1 MILRISD
8 DLGRKIKDRP
18 TKVLPLDRNP
28 YADWSTR
35 LFTESRAQYIMITNT
50 VSLYTMVMFGAGI
63 NDALTFTSRV
73 TSYISEFTRADGF
86 ALIYERLISPSALHV
101 SFSKALNRRVTG
113 SMNDLEFQAKTILA
127 RGTVSPWD
135 VSLKLNEIP
144 FSYLK
149 YNGPRDEFQRMGLEK
164 GASNQAL

>member
-18 TKVLPLDRNP
+18 TKVLALDANR

-35 LFTESRAQYIMITNT
+35 LFTESRAQYIMITNSA
-50 VSLYTMVMFGAGI
+50 SLYTMIMFGTGI
-63 NDALTFTSRV
+63 NDSLTFTSRV
-73 TSYISEFTRADGF
+73 TSYIGEFTRADGF
-86 ALIYERLISPSALHV
+86 ELIYERFISFSTLLV

-113 SMNDLEFQAKTILA
+113 SMNDLEFQAKTILN

-144 FSYLK
+144 FSYLM
-149 YNGPRDEFQRMGLEK
+149 YNRPREAFQQMGSDK
-164 GASNQAL
+164 